1 MCVCVCV
8 CVCVCEC
15 ACMCVC
21 VCVSL
26 ETHDV
31 NVSDVW
37 VDNTRCFSESVGEFL
52 SSHGQLNEPT
62 NSH

>member
-1 MCVCVCV
+1 MMLMSVVCV
-8 CVCVCEC
+8 
-15 ACMCVC
+15 CVC

-31 NVSDVW
+31 NVSDEW

-52 SSHGQLNEPT
+52 SSHGQMNEPT
-62 NSH
+62 NCHIFSSSH